1 MVIPRDASQQI
12 AAGEEIDSEKNF
24 ENLQPGDLLYFGR
37 KATDT
42 TSERIIHVGMWIGD
56 NKFIHSMG
64 EVHISNFD
72 TTATDFD
79 EYNYNRYLRTKRVLG
94 TNDER
99 IIYLAQSDL
108 FTDGNKEF
116 KN

>member
-1 MVIPRDASQQI
+1 
-12 AAGEEIDSEKNF
+12 
-24 ENLQPGDLLYFGR
+24 
-37 KATDT
+37 
-42 TSERIIHVGMWIGD
+42 
-56 NKFIHSMG
+56 MG

-94 TNDER
+94 TNDEK

-108 FTDGNKEF
+108 FTEDNTDF
-116 KN
+116 KK